1 MNYKFDNIPDALSYL
16 RVLTKPVVLPD
27 FSKPLR
33 RLPRPQKKQRD
44 IIAGGDP
51 VREPVDKMTAMVVAP
66 AAWWT
71 RPLPDPKPIS
81 PEKTTKPKHRK
92 NKMSQSITVTEVT
105 QEIRDTGRGLKIH
118 RINGQ
123 DMLELGEV
131 QQMIMME
138 IAKLPKEASPI
149 VKQAKESR
157 EIIDQLLHG
166 IGGEMERFK
175 ADSKTHIETIRA
187 TRYTV
192 LNEVNQMLTGLKD
205 VRQFFMGSDYKEQTD
220 RLRGFVE
227 LCERL
232 QKLKE
237 TGFLDAV
244 ADTIIELDRPS

>member
-1 MNYKFDNIPDALSYL
+1 
-16 RVLTKPVVLPD
+16 
-27 FSKPLR
+27 
-33 RLPRPQKKQRD
+33 
-44 IIAGGDP
+44 
-51 VREPVDKMTAMVVAP
+51 
-66 AAWWT
+66 
-71 RPLPDPKPIS
+71 
-81 PEKTTKPKHRK
+81 
-92 NKMSQSITVTEVT
+92 
-105 QEIRDTGRGLKIH
+105 
-118 RINGQ
+118 
-123 DMLELGEV
+123 
-131 QQMIMME
+131 
-138 IAKLPKEASPI
+138 
-149 VKQAKESR
+149 
-157 EIIDQLLHG
+157 
-166 IGGEMERFK
+166 MERFK